1 MDSLTNILK
10 VKDNYLFEIENK
22 PNDVISY
29 RKLDT
34 YQYMISCLITS
45 NFFPWLL
52 LLLVLK
58 RKWNRYFVIIILIL
72 HWLLKSIAFA
82 LKGAVA
88 LDAYNPNN
96 QYPYTM
102 KNFHLICIANAI
114 YFIGDII
121 GDWYPLIRTKSM
133 IIDNKSLWIV
143 YITCFVYNISKIVV
157 ITSQYLYMPMDIR
170 IYDEK
175 GNKVTKLMKMNMTYS
190 MCQIASILISIFY
203 DLSVIYVLKKN
214 FFDHFNNIKTIFKNS
229 FIEKFI
235 MLSEYRVYISMIF
248 SILFFICYTI
258 YFTFTYYCYIKDVKY
273 RKESI
278 NTIVANIY
286 YLYCN
291 INYTIMYIDQVLI
304 KYYSDETS
312 TVNILSL
319 PNNSI
324 LNEFHE
330 EKEAMLIREPNNN
343 HNINSFQPNSDN
355 FNSIIKFNT
364 DIDKSSSSNS
374 LKYSIS

>member
-1 MDSLTNILK
+1 
-10 VKDNYLFEIENK
+10 
-22 PNDVISY
+22 
-29 RKLDT
+29 
-34 YQYMISCLITS
+34 
-45 NFFPWLL
+45 
-52 LLLVLK
+52 
-58 RKWNRYFVIIILIL
+58 
-72 HWLLKSIAFA
+72 
-82 LKGAVA
+82 
-88 LDAYNPNN
+88 
-96 QYPYTM
+96 
-102 KNFHLICIANAI
+102 
-114 YFIGDII
+114 
-121 GDWYPLIRTKSM
+121 
-133 IIDNKSLWIV
+133 
-143 YITCFVYNISKIVV
+143 
-157 ITSQYLYMPMDIR
+157 
-170 IYDEK
+170 
-175 GNKVTKLMKMNMTYS
+175 
-190 MCQIASILISIFY
+190 
-203 DLSVIYVLKKN
+203 
-214 FFDHFNNIKTIFKNS
+214 
-229 FIEKFI
+229 
-235 MLSEYRVYISMIF
+235 MIF